1 VTAAVSPPP
10 GPSGSIRAM
19 SRPALQIALA
29 LLLAAP
35 SASAAPKLRVV
46 VDPGHGGK
54 MYGASGVGGMK
65 EAELCLELAGRV
77 AKALE
82 RTVSAQVV
90 LTRTEDVELS
100 LPDRVAFAN
109 RERADLFISIH
120 GNSMPT
126 RRLKAQAQGIE
137 TYFLSVAASGDAARR
152 TAERENAEGGAGTL
166 LPSADPLA
174 YILQDLARSEAHQDS
189 SRLAYAVHQKI
200 IAATGAE
207 DRGVQQAPFFVLH
220 GVDAPAILI
229 EVGFISNPDEGKRL
243 KDPKYQE
250 LMAGAL
256 AQGVKAYL
264 EQVAGAG
271 VRNAAR

>member
-1 VTAAVSPPP
+1 M
-10 GPSGSIRAM
+10 PS
-19 SRPALQIALA
+19 PALQVAVA
-29 LLLAAP
+29 LLFAAP
-35 SASAAPKLRVV
+35 SAIAAPRLRVV

-54 MYGASGVGGMK
+54 MYGATGVGGVK
-65 EAELCLELAGRV
+65 EGDLCLELAVRV

-82 RTVSAQVV
+82 RTLGAEVV
-90 LTRTEDVELS
+90 LTRTEDVEVT
-100 LPDRVAFAN
+100 LPDRVAFSN

-152 TAERENAEGGAGTL
+152 TAERENAEAGAGP
-166 LPSADPLA
+166 LPSADPLG

-264 EQVAGAG
+264 EQVGGAG